1 MLEESSW
8 YCEYSSF
15 DYRLTKIKNV
25 NRNIRIEL
33 KSGYAK
39 IKALDNQGLL
49 DSLKLNEITLWRRRE
64 SNPRPE
70 TLILQLL
77 RV

>member
-25 NRNIRIEL
+25 NRNIGSIL
-33 KSGYAK
+33 IVGV
-39 IKALDNQGLL
+39 IKQF
-49 DSLKLNEITLWRRRE
+49 
-64 SNPRPE
+64 
-70 TLILQLL
+70 
-77 RV
+77 RVKKYT